1 MSASILSDVN
11 CHLGEGP
18 TYDPATG
25 TLYWFDI
32 RERKLFEKRMPDA
45 EPVVHELP
53 EMTSALA
60 VIDADRQ
67 LIATET
73 GLYVRDVKSGKLT
86 LHTPLEAGNADTRAN
101 DARVHPCGAFW
112 VGTMS
117 RTERAK
123 AGAIYWFFRGE
134 LRLLIP
140 GITVPNSICFSPD
153 GAIAY
158 FTGLEGNMLMR
169 VACDP
174 ATGLP
179 TGEPRVF
186 ADTRNQKGWLDGSVC
201 DADGTVWNARWD
213 GACIDAYAPDGRLV
227 KTVPLP
233 ARRTTC
239 PAFVGKRADRMI
251 VTSAWQGLSDEER
264 AADPNAGRT
273 FLLDLPV
280 RGRHEPK
287 VLI

>member
-1 MSASILSDVN
+1 MTVSILNEVN

-25 TLYWFDI
+25 KLFWFDI
-32 RERKLFEKRMPDA
+32 NERKLFEKRMPDA
-45 EPVVHELP
+45 EPVVHDLP
-53 EMTSALA
+53 EMSSALA

-73 GLYVRDVKSGKLT
+73 GVYVREVKTGRLT
-86 LHTPLEAGNADTRAN
+86 LHTPLEADNASTRSN
-101 DARVHPCGAFW
+101 DARVHPSGAFW
-112 VGTMS
+112 IGTMS
-117 RTERAK
+117 KTEEAK
-123 AGAIYWFFRGE
+123 AGAIYWFRQGE
-134 LRLLIP
+134 VRTLFP
-140 GITVPNSICFSPD
+140 GITVPNAICFSPD

-158 FTGLEGNMLMR
+158 FTGLVENMLMR

-179 TGEPRVF
+179 TGEPAVL
-186 ADTRNQKGWLDGSVC
+186 ADTRSRPGWLDGSVC
-201 DADGTVWNARWD
+201 DADGTIWNARWE
-213 GACIDAYAPDGRLV
+213 GSCLDAWSPDGRMV
-227 KTVPLP
+227 KTIPLP

-239 PAFVGKRADRMI
+239 PAFVGPNADRMI
-251 VTSAWQGLSDEER
+251 VTSAWQGLTDDER
-264 AADPNAGRT
+264 KGDPNAGRT
-273 FLLDLPV
+273 FFVDMPV